1 MHSVLKSTFKFR
13 ILTPNVYISTYL
25 YNELIL
31 CVIFNVT
38 GAGKLKLPKG
48 TRYLNEDEERMLAV
62 GMGLDKSFQC
72 EWDSEKNFFVKSDK
86 KLGQKTAPSNAS
98 TASTAA
104 TRPSTSALNNIR
116 RMMRERLR
124 QAGASIQNSKMFC
137 QKGKNG

>member
-1 MHSVLKSTFKFR
+1 M
-13 ILTPNVYISTYL
+13 
-25 YNELIL
+25 
-31 CVIFNVT
+31 
-38 GAGKLKLPKG
+38 PKG

-72 EWDSEKNFFVKSDK
+72 EWDSEQNFFVQSDR
-86 KLGQKTAPSNAS
+86 KLGQKTAPSKAS

-104 TRPSTSALNNIR
+104 TRPSASALNNIR